1 MSSKLMHHV
10 QLSVLSVLTI
20 RFTKSR
26 FDSSFCSNEKFY
38 VHTLFGVLLYLQ
50 QVRLTPIHELR
61 VYRVQESFLDTKDLL
76 FSLYLF

>member
-26 FDSSFCSNEKFY
+26 FDSSFCLNEKFY

-61 VYRVQESFLDTKDLL
+61 VYRVQGSFLDTKDLL